1 MRTIKAKVIISVIL
15 CSLMSALICGGI
27 SIVNSG
33 TVSFENSKQEMVLNC
48 ENQSLLLD
56 DAMEKVVQSV
66 DTVYSIALQRLE
78 DIGAFKTNKTYVD
91 DYTEEMSGILLEA
104 ASHTR
109 GALTAYIRYNPEF
122 TEPDSGVFFTRDNS
136 NSEFSSVTPTDFSMY
151 DPSDMEHVGW
161 YYIPVENKVATWMEP
176 YYNSNIDVYM
186 ISYVIPIYINGE
198 SIGIIGMDIDF
209 GVFTDQL
216 DQAGIFDSGY
226 AYLVNENGEIM
237 YHHSI
242 DVGTKLGE
250 ADDNLGDIAPLF
262 KDREKEETFIEYSY
276 QGEAKTM
283 YFCTLENGMRYVLTA
298 PRNELMG
305 EAMQTGKLIIGGTVI
320 AVIIAVLV
328 GLFLGIAITRPI
340 TQIKGIV
347 GRTADFN
354 FVHNPAN
361 ERLYKRRDETGD
373 MANALHIMRGNL
385 RKMVEDIGRAYE
397 DLKVT
402 MESLSHTTEKV
413 SAMSSDNSETTQ
425 ELAAAMEETAASM
438 ENVNNT
444 VSDIKDRA
452 GAIEQRS
459 KEGKKTAVAIKGRA
473 DRLKGTTGTAS
484 KKTTDM
490 YDNVREKTT
499 VAMEQ
504 AKAVEKVNQLTQ
516 AILDISSQTN
526 LLALNA
532 SIEAARAGEAGKGFA
547 VVADEIGKLA
557 SQTSSTAG
565 DIRGIIEEV
574 KQAVSNL
581 SLCLKE
587 SMDFLEETVLKD
599 YGSFMEV
606 ADQYT
611 EDAAGFENDM
621 SAINEDVGTLL
632 AAIVDIAET
641 VSGVSMTVGEAA
653 GGVTDIA
660 QKTLD
665 VAGMVE
671 GNAELMEKNQGNVV
685 RLKGII
691 EMFHNE

>member
-1 MRTIKAKVIISVIL
+1 MRTIKVKVIISVIL

-66 DTVYSIALQRLE
+66 DTVYSIAQQRLE
-78 DIGAFKTNKTYVD
+78 DIEAFKTSKTYVD

-136 NSEFSSVTPTDFSMY
+136 DSEFSSVTPTDFSMY
-151 DPSDMEHVGW
+151 EPSDMEHVGW
-161 YYIPVENKVATWMEP
+161 YYIPVENKEATWMEP
-176 YYNSNIDVYM
+176 YYNSNIDIYM

-209 GVFTDQL
+209 GVFTDLL
-216 DQAGIFDSGY
+216 DQTGIFDSGY
-226 AYLVNENGEIM
+226 AYLVNENGQIM

-242 DVGTKLGE
+242 EVGTVLGE
-250 ADDNLGDIAPLF
+250 ADDNLGEIAPMF
-262 KDREKEETFIEYSY
+262 KDAEKEETFIEYSY

-283 YFCTLENGMRYVLTA
+283 YFRTLENGMRYVLTA
-298 PRNELMG
+298 PRNELLG
-305 EAMQTGKLIIGGTVI
+305 EAMQMGMLIIGGTVI
-320 AVIIAVLV
+320 AVIIAALI
-328 GLFLGIAITRPI
+328 GLLLGIAITRPI

-347 GRTADFN
+347 SKTAEFN
-354 FVHNPAN
+354 FAHSSVN

-373 MANALHIMRGNL
+373 MANALHIMRENL

-397 DLKVT
+397 DLKAT

-413 SAMSSDNSETTQ
+413 SAMSADNSDITQ

-444 VSDIKDRA
+444 VSNIKDRA

-459 KEGKKTAVAIKGRA
+459 REGKKTAVAIKGRA

-516 AILDISSQTN
+516 AILDISNQTN

-574 KQAVSNL
+574 NQAVLNL

-621 SAINEDVGTLL
+621 SAINGDVETLL
-632 AAIVDIAET
+632 ASIVDIAET
-641 VSGVSMTVGEAA
+641 VSSVSMTVGEAA

-671 GNAELMEKNQGNVV
+671 GNAELVENNQGNVV